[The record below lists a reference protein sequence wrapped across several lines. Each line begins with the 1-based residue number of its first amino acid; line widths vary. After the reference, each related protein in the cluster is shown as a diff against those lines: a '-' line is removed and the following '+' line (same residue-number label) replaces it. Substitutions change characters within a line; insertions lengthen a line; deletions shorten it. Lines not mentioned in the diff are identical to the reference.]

1 MYMHAHTFPV
11 AFCILPFLSALP
23 SLSPGRFTVTG
34 VTPNEEGE
42 ARKVKVKVRESIHG
56 TFFVKSASMLEK
68 IKPEEEEEAM
78 ETDGTDQGGCMSC
91 WMKPQ
96 D

>member
-1 MYMHAHTFPV
+1 MYMHAHAHARLHFSFF
-11 AFCILPFLSALP
+11 FCP
-23 SLSPGRFTVTG
+23 SPGKFTVTG

-56 TFFVKSASMLEK
+56 TFFVKSASMMEK

-78 ETDGTDQGGCMSC
+78 ETDGTDQGGCMGHR
-91 WMKPQ
+91 MKPQ